1 MLIYVIILLI
11 TYKKE
16 NSMQRNITISV
27 IVGKDQTYME
37 IKSDFL
43 LQQTL
48 EVINQAAKLIITET
62 PNVTSNYSS

>member
-1 MLIYVIILLI
+1 
-11 TYKKE
+11 
-16 NSMQRNITISV
+16 MQRNITISV